1 MSDFR
6 KDLLN
11 RFSTLYGESHKK
23 LVSWFSDLLETSAET
38 EWNNETLRIL
48 VLAHEASP
56 YTGKGSY

>member
-6 KDLLN
+6 KDLLA
-11 RFSTLYGESHKK
+11 RFSALYGESHKK
-23 LVSWFSDLLETSAET
+23 LVSWFSNLLETSAES